1 MWRREE
7 EEVGDSAD
15 GSAVRLIVLSW
26 VIVPLDVVTD
36 ITVVVVLVTAV
47 VNYGYQY

>member
-26 VIVPLDVVTD
+26 VIVPLDVTD
-36 ITVVVVLVTAV
+36 ITVVVLVTV
-47 VNYGYQY
+47 CC

>member
-1 MWRREE
+1 MWRRE

-26 VIVPLDVVTD
+26 VIVPLDVTD
-36 ITVVVVLVTAV
+36 ITVVVVLVTVV

>member
-36 ITVVVVLVTAV
+36 ITVVVLVTAV

>member
-26 VIVPLDVVTD
+26 VIVPLDVTD
-36 ITVVVVLVTAV
+36 ITVVVLVTV
-47 VNYGYQY
+47 VVKYGYQN